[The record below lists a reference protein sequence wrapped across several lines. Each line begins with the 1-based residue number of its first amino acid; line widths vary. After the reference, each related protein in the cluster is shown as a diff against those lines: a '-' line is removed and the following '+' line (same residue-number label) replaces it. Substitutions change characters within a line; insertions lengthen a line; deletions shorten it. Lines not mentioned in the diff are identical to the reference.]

1 MKFNKLLLIIT
12 AVTSIFVT
20 NLTSPVNAQTTNT
33 QIREVSNAHDYTV
46 QWTNDDFGD
55 YYESIDFT
63 SYSTLKTQ
71 LQTLNSAKRTKTV
84 GYDNMWN
91 YFDETDFHPNNKS

>member
-1 MKFNKLLLIIT
+1 MKLNKLLLILS

-20 NLTSPVNAQTTNT
+20 NLTSPVVAQTINT
-33 QIREVSNAHDYTV
+33 QVREVNNAHDYTV

-55 YYESIDFT
+55 YYQSIDFT

-71 LQTLNSAKRTKTV
+71 LQTLNNTKRTKTV
-84 GYDNMWN
+84 GYDGMW
-91 YFDETDFHPNNKS
+91 S